1 MQMGKRA
8 MEEMLLLDHQDRALS
23 GKLAQMFMP
32 LLQAAVG
39 KQLWEISTNR
49 QEMSAHLRELLEALR
64 EVDLARH
71 ALREKEA
78 KAQEALTTL
87 MRGKNIEVP
96 LSDHAKGKHPLR

>member
-1 MQMGKRA
+1 MGKRA

-32 LLQAAVG
+32 FLQAALG

-49 QEMSAHLRELLEALR
+49 QEMSPHLRALLGALR

-71 ALREKEA
+71 ALREKEE
-78 KAQEALTTL
+78 KAQEALITL
-87 MRGKNIEVP
+87 MRGKHIEVP
-96 LSDHAKGKHPLR
+96 LSDHSKEKRPPMR

>member
-1 MQMGKRA
+1 MGRRA

-49 QEMSAHLRELLEALR
+49 QEMSPHLRELLQALR

-71 ALREKEA
+71 ALREKDE
-78 KAQEALTTL
+78 KPQEALMRL
-87 MRGKNIEVP
+87 MRRKNLEVL
-96 LSDHAKGKHPLR
+96 LSDHPKGKQPPPR

>member
-1 MQMGKRA
+1 MGKRA

-32 LLQAAVG
+32 FLQAALG

-49 QEMSAHLRELLEALR
+49 QELSPHLRELLEALR

-71 ALREKEA
+71 ALREKEE
-78 KAQEALTTL
+78 KAQEALMTL

-96 LSDHAKGKHPLR
+96 LSDHPKGKQPPPR

>member
-1 MQMGKRA
+1 MGRRA

-49 QEMSAHLRELLEALR
+49 QEMSPHLRELLQALR

-71 ALREKEA
+71 ALRQKEE
-78 KAQEALTTL
+78 KAQEALMTL
-87 MRGKNIEVP
+87 MTGKHIEVP
-96 LSDHAKGKHPLR
+96 LSDHPKGKQPPPR

>member
-1 MQMGKRA
+1 MGRRA

-49 QEMSAHLRELLEALR
+49 QEMSPHLRELLEALR

-71 ALREKEA
+71 ALREKDE
-78 KAQEALTTL
+78 KAQEALMRL
-87 MRGKNIEVP
+87 MRRKNLEVL
-96 LSDHAKGKHPLR
+96 LSDHPKGKQPPPR

>member
-8 MEEMLLLDHQDRALS
+8 TEEMLLLDHQDRALS

-32 LLQAAVG
+32 LLQADLA

-49 QEMSAHLRELLEALR
+49 QELSSPLRELLETLH

-71 ALREKEA
+71 ALREKEER
-78 KAQEALTTL
+78 AQEALMKL
-87 MRGKNIEVP
+87 MRGKSIKIP
-96 LSDHAKGKHPLR
+96 LTERQLRSI

>member
-1 MQMGKRA
+1 MGKRA

-32 LLQAAVG
+32 LLQAALG

-49 QEMSAHLRELLEALR
+49 QEMS
-64 EVDLARH
+64 
-71 ALREKEA
+71 
-78 KAQEALTTL
+78 TL

-96 LSDHAKGKHPLR
+96 LSDQAKGKHPLR